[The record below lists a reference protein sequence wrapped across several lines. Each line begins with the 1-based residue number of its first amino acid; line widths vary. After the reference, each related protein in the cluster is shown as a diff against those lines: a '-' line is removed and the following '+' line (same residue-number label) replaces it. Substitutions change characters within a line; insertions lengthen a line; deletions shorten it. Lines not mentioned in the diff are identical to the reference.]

1 MVERTIGGQSQGS
14 STHDRAVSLAHRML
28 AGAGRAALVAYG
40 LEGQPTLD
48 ALAHGMTGSGD
59 LMVATTVFSGSDDA
73 VLLNPGTSM
82 DVRMDITKLSPEPR
96 VEILTASAH
105 MLGQLEWLDTERASD
120 LLEYEDVPE
129 MVKAVAK
136 SPFGMLGIVRVSR
149 VLLHDGVG
157 ATAIS
162 FAHLVERNDDV
173 ALAGLGDIETVGL
186 DVASSLDSVDLA
198 SLCDAVSN
206 GWVEARVLSEKPSVG
221 GCSHTKNREFVV
233 DVDVTGL
240 TVMRNGAE
248 RTRVFFVPFDR
259 KSVVECGGLFARVES
274 LLGTRVGAP
283 E

>member
-120 LLEYEDVPE
+120 VLEYEDVPE

-186 DVASSLDSVDLA
+186 DVASSLDSVNLA

-259 KSVVECGGLFARVES
+259 ESVVECGGLFARVES

>member
-1 MVERTIGGQSQGS
+1 MVGQSNGGRSHGS

-48 ALAHGMTGSGD
+48 ALAHGMTRSGD
-59 LMVATTVFSGSDDA
+59 LMVATTVFSGSSDA
-73 VLLNPGTSM
+73 VLLNPGTRM

-105 MLGQLEWLDTERASD
+105 MLGELEWLDADRAAEV
-120 LLEYEDVPE
+120 LTCEFVPE
-129 MVKAVAK
+129 MVRAVAE
-136 SPFGMLGIVRVSR
+136 SPFGMLGVVRVSR

-157 ATAIS
+157 ATAIP
-162 FAHLVERNDDV
+162 FAHLIERHGDV
-173 ALAGLGDIETVGL
+173 ALAGSGDVESIGL

-198 SLCDAVSN
+198 SLCDAISH
-206 GWVEARVLSEKPSVG
+206 GWVEARVLSEKPSAG

-240 TVMRNGAE
+240 TVMRHGAE
-248 RTRVFFVPFDR
+248 RTHVFFVPFEQD
-259 KSVVECGGLFARVES
+259 SLVECGGLMARVES
-274 LLGTRVGAP
+274 LFGARVGAS

>member
-120 LLEYEDVPE
+120 VLEYEDVPE

-259 KSVVECGGLFARVES
+259 ESVVECGGLFARVES
-274 LLGTRVGAP
+274 LLRTRVGAP

>member
-120 LLEYEDVPE
+120 VLEYEDVPE

-173 ALAGLGDIETVGL
+173 APAGLGDIETVGL

-259 KSVVECGGLFARVES
+259 ESVVECGGLFARVES

>member
-1 MVERTIGGQSQGS
+1 MVEQTIGGQSQGL

-28 AGAGRAALVAYG
+28 AGAGRAALVAYA

-48 ALAHGMTGSGD
+48 ALAHGMTASGD

-73 VLLNPGTSM
+73 VLLNPGTRM

-105 MLGQLEWLDTERASD
+105 MLGQLEWLDPERATD
-120 LLEYEDVPE
+120 VLEYEEVPE
-129 MVKAVAK
+129 MVKAVAQ

-157 ATAIS
+157 ATAIP
-162 FAHLVERNDDV
+162 FAHLVERHDDV

-186 DVASSLDSVDLA
+186 DVASNLDSVDLA
-198 SLCDAVSN
+198 SLCDAISN

-248 RTRVFFVPFDR
+248 RTHVFFVPFDR
-259 KSVVECGGLFARVES
+259 ESVVECGGLLARVES
-274 LLGTRVGAP
+274 LFGARVGAA

>member
-259 KSVVECGGLFARVES
+259 ESVVECGGLFARVES

>member
-1 MVERTIGGQSQGS
+1 MVEQTMGGQSQGS

-48 ALAHGMTGSGD
+48 ALAHGMTSSGD
-59 LMVATTVFSGSDDA
+59 IVVATTVFSGSDDA
-73 VLLNPGTSM
+73 VLLNPGTRM

-105 MLGQLEWLDTERASD
+105 MLGQLEWLDSEQASD
-120 LLEYEDVPE
+120 VLDYGGVPE
-129 MVKAVAK
+129 MVKAVAQA
-136 SPFGMLGIVRVSR
+136 PFGMLGIVRVTR

-157 ATAIS
+157 ATAIP
-162 FAHLVERNDDV
+162 FTHLVEQHHDV
-173 ALAGLGDIETVGL
+173 ALVGLGDVELVGL

-221 GCSHTKNREFVV
+221 GCAHTKNREFVV
-233 DVDVTGL
+233 DVDVTGM

-248 RTRVFFVPFDR
+248 RTHVFFVPFER
-259 KSVVECGGLFARVES
+259 ESVMECGGLMARVES
-274 LLGTRVGAP
+274 LFGARVGAT

>member
-1 MVERTIGGQSQGS
+1 M
-14 STHDRAVSLAHRML
+14 ALAHRML

-120 LLEYEDVPE
+120 VLEYEDVPE

-259 KSVVECGGLFARVES
+259 ESVVECGGLFARVES